1 MLGENM
7 LIFIAIALA
16 SFLLVAGSFLFG
28 GDDGDHAGDVGH
40 EDHGL
45 LDSEPVIGFF
55 SPRVLGTL
63 TMGYGAAGAIARYY
77 GASNLVASLWGL
89 GTGTVLAT
97 VMYQMMKLIYKQ
109 QASSLVDTETAIGK
123 QGVVTTAIDANA
135 MGEVSITVGGQYQ
148 TYLAKSYTGQAI
160 AKGSTVKV
168 VSVVGSQLVVEK
180 V

>member
-1 MLGENM
+1 M
-7 LIFIAIALA
+7 LIFIAIAIA

-28 GDDGDHAGDVGH
+28 GDDGDHHGDFGH
-40 EDHGL
+40 DDHGL
-45 LDSEPVIGFF
+45 DHGLADAEPAISFF
-55 SPRVLGTL
+55 SPRVIGTL
-63 TMGYGAAGAIARYY
+63 TMGFGAAGAIARYY
-77 GASNLVASLWGL
+77 GANNLVASLWGL
-89 GTGTVLAT
+89 GTGVMLST

-135 MGEVSITVGGQYQ
+135 MGEVSMTVGGQYQ
-148 TYLAKSYTGQAI
+148 TYLAKSSTSQAI

-168 VSVVGSQLVVEK
+168 VAVVGSQLVVEK